1 MKCYRNSA
9 FVISLNDKGRL
20 MQIDC
25 NILYQT
31 SLLSILLTTNDMNKS
46 KIISFDTMTG
56 KFRYKCQ
63 VFHHRSLI

>member
-31 SLLSILLTTNDMNKS
+31 SILSILLTTNDMNKS
-46 KIISFDTMTG
+46 EIG